1 MPGAK
6 PDGSLHERES
16 AMIDWSYIQAHYDWL
31 GHIVEG
37 LVMALI
43 VALIS
48 KPFHPWRT
56 ASIIGMAFAI
66 GHFHGREKR
75 DYEVSVA
82 MPPPQ
87 LDGYY
92 LWRWSF
98 DQATDFWP
106 VAIVLMAGILVVRA
120 RGPRGKPDSE
130 RSDEAIE
137 RRRTR

>member
-1 MPGAK
+1 
-6 PDGSLHERES
+6 
-16 AMIDWSYIQAHYDWL
+16 MIDWTYIQAHYDWL

-37 LVMALI
+37 IVMALI

-56 ASIIGMAFAI
+56 ALIIGMAFAI

-87 LDGYY
+87 LDAYY
-92 LWRWSF
+92 MWRWSF

-106 VAIVLMAGILVVRA
+106 VAIVLMAGILMVRP
-120 RGPRGKPDSE
+120 RHPRGKPDSQLSAE
-130 RSDEAIE
+130 GSENRP
-137 RRRTR
+137 RR